1 MKQKLSK
8 CYPPTLEFI
17 PLLLFLLTIYMTLSN
32 YSTLP
37 DKIPFHF
44 NSQGVPDDWANKNLV
59 FLYPGLSA
67 FVYLLMTILNVLLA
81 ITKNPMSLIN
91 LPKQWKASLDAPQ
104 IEKLRVIL
112 NRYLFVLKMVIQ
124 GLLIYLLYIS
134 IQIALDRA
142 SSLGVPFFLLILAI
156 LTIAILMLWSSYRIS
171 KMPSQ
176 DVT

>member
-1 MKQKLSK
+1 M
-8 CYPPTLEFI
+8 
-17 PLLLFLLTIYMTLSN
+17 TISN

-67 FVYLLMTILNVLLA
+67 FVYILMTILNVLLA
-81 ITKNPMSLIN
+81 ITKNPMSFIN
-91 LPKQWKASLDAPQ
+91 LPKQWKASLDASQ

-112 NRYLFVLKMVIQ
+112 NRYLFVMKMVIQ

-134 IQIALDRA
+134 MQIALERA
-142 SSLGVPFFLLILAI
+142 SNLGVPFFILIMAV
-156 LTIAILMLWSSYRIS
+156 LTIAILMLWSSYRIT
-171 KMPSQ
+171 KIPSQ
-176 DVT
+176 GVT

>member
-17 PLLLFLLTIYMTLSN
+17 PLLLLLLTIYMTLSN

-44 NSQGVPDDWANKNLV
+44 NSQGVPDDWANKNWV

-67 FVYLLMTILNVLLA
+67 FVYLLLTILNVLLA

-91 LPKQWKASLDAPQ
+91 LPKQWKASLNAPQ

-142 SSLGVPFFLLILAI
+142 SNLGVPFFILILAV
-156 LTIAILMLWSSYRIS
+156 LTIAMLMLWSSYRIT

-176 DVT
+176 NVT